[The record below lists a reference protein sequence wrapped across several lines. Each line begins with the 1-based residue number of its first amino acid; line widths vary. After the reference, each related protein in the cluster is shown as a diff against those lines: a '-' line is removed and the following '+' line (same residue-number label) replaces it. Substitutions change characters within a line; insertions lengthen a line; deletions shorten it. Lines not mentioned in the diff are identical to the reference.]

1 MAQNGDVAN
10 ANGTLEFKA
19 DVARLLHLMVHS
31 VYSERDIFLRELISN
46 GADACEKLRYEANL
60 TPELLPEGGAFKIRI
75 EVDRDKKILSVID
88 NGIGMSR
95 EDLEN
100 ALGTIASS
108 GTRAFLER
116 VAANAAEGKPSPTTD
131 LIGQFGIG
139 FYSAFMVASRVD
151 VKTRRAGSDKAYLWH
166 SDGLGTYVIEDLSLD
181 EASVCGTR
189 IDLHLKGEAETYLD
203 ASTLERIISAHSSA
217 IAIPVVLAE
226 EGSEERSLT
235 DGVALWAKN
244 KSEIS
249 EEEYAEFYRNFS
261 GNWDEPALTL
271 HWRAEGRH
279 EYSVLAFLPSTRPF
293 DLFEPERK
301 GHSKLYV
308 RRVLITQDAEVLPP
322 WLRFVKVVVD
332 SADLPLNVSREM
344 IQKSPVF
351 EAIRKGVTN
360 RVVQELTKLAEKDPQ
375 KFAVFWDNF
384 GAVFKE
390 GLYEDRE
397 RRDALLKIARFQTN
411 ASPDS
416 YRTLVDYVA
425 DFRPNQTAIY
435 YLTGDDKKRLI
446 HSPQLEGFKKR
457 GLEVLLLTD
466 PVDAFWIGSLL
477 DFEGKPFKSVAQG
490 SADLGLIPALDAD
503 EDKKQAEAASADTS
517 VFERMKSVLGD
528 AVNEVRASDRLTA
541 SPSCLVMADSGFDR
555 QLQRM
560 LAAQGRGGPLSQPV
574 LEVNAKHPLIL
585 GLSDLFEKKDDARA
599 EDLTWLVF
607 DQAKLVDGEKPT
619 DANEFAARLTR
630 LMTQAVA

>member
-10 ANGTLEFKA
+10 ANGTHEFKA

-75 EVDRDKKILSVID
+75 EADKDKKILSVID

-116 VAANAAEGKPSPTTD
+116 VAANATEGKSSPTTE

-181 EASVCGTR
+181 EAPVCGTR

-203 ASTLERIISAHSSA
+203 ASTLEHIISAHSSA

-244 KSEIS
+244 KSDIS
-249 EEEYAEFYRNFS
+249 EEQYAEFYRNFS

-279 EYSVLAFLPSTRPF
+279 EYSVMAFLPSTRPF

-397 RRDALLKIARFQTN
+397 RREALLKIARFQTN

-416 YRTLVDYVA
+416 YRTLGDYVA

-466 PVDAFWIGSLL
+466 PVDAFWIGSLP

-528 AVNEVRASDRLTA
+528 AVHEVRASDRLTA

-574 LEVNAKHPLIL
+574 LEVNVKHPLIL

-630 LMTQAVA
+630 LMTQAVV